1 MSLFVKLGRINLSVK
16 KVQDGNSREE
26 VVNK

>member
-1 MSLFVKLGRINLSVK
+1 MSLFVKLGRINLNVK
-16 KVQDGNSREE
+16 KVQDGNTREE